1 MAERFPAEVAELL
14 RGAGWYPGHRRTDAQ
29 VAAAVE
35 MVRGEVGRNGARIEA
50 FSAVTEALSEFGG
63 LYVVQDGPG
72 RDLRL
77 RPFAI
82 DPTQVAATTETLADL
97 GRLLDTRLF
106 PIGMEGDHESVLAI
120 DEAGRVFAL
129 DHAGVWYLGSTV
141 DAALITLVTGTQPPR
156 LSERGTW

>member
-1 MAERFPAEVAELL
+1 MPDVLPPEVAEVLH
-14 RGAGWYPGHRRTDAQ
+14 GAGWSGQRRPDAK

-35 MVRGEVGRNGARIEA
+35 SVLGEVGRDGARIEPFPA
-50 FSAVTEALSEFGG
+50 AIEALSEFGD

-72 RDLRL
+72 RDLRR

-97 GRLLDTRLF
+97 GRLLHTRLF
-106 PIGMEGDHESVLAI
+106 PIGMEGDHDSVVAV

-129 DHAGVWYLGSTV
+129 DHAGVWYLGENMA
-141 DAALITLVTGTQPPR
+141 AALTTLVIGMQPPR
-156 LSERGTW
+156 LDESGNW